1 MAISKK
7 DSMKKRLLLVED
19 QTLVRKSLVALINIS
34 DEYHVSDSTESVA
47 GAVAILQQAPEFDLI
62 LCDYSLKGETAL
74 DLLQSIKGISSVP
87 VILLTSFF
95 NARYLQDCINF
106 GAKGFLFKECDAD
119 ELEEAF
125 GAVLSGST
133 FFKIVESNQG
143 SQQSVLTGRGRSD
156 LEDELTPKEHEILR
170 WLATGMSNKEIAK
183 VLSKSDQT
191 VKVQARELMR
201 KLEVSNRTEAVIKA
215 TKLNII

>member
-1 MAISKK
+1 MAIRKN
-7 DSMKKRLLLVED
+7 DLMKKRLLLVED

-34 DEYHVSDSTESVA
+34 DTYHVSDSTESVA
-47 GAVAILQQAPEFDLI
+47 GALEVLTRDPEFDLI

-74 DLLQSIKGISSVP
+74 DLLQSIKDISSVP

-125 GAVLSGST
+125 DVVLSGST

-143 SQQSVLTGRGRSD
+143 LQQSVLTGVRSVGLKSD
-156 LEDELTPKEHEILR
+156 LTPKEHEILR
-170 WLATGMSNKEIAK
+170 WMATGMSNKEIAK

-201 KLEVSNRTEAVIKA
+201 KLGVSSRTEAVIKA

>member
-1 MAISKK
+1 
-7 DSMKKRLLLVED
+7 MKKRLLLVED
-19 QTLVRKSLVALINIS
+19 QTLVRKSLVALINTS
-34 DEYHVSDSTESVA
+34 EKYYVSDSAESVA
-47 GAVAILQQAPEFDLI
+47 SSVAILKQDADFDLI

-74 DLLQSIKGISSVP
+74 DFLQGMKGISSVP

-125 GAVLSGST
+125 DVVVSGST

-143 SQQSVLTGRGRSD
+143 LQKSVLTGNGKAGLNSD
-156 LEDELTPKEHEILR
+156 LTPKEHEILR
-170 WLATGMSNKEIAK
+170 WMATGMSNKEIAK
-183 VLSKSDQT
+183 VLMKSDQT

-201 KLEVSNRTEAVIKA
+201 KLEVSSRTEAVIKA
-215 TKLNII
+215 SKLNII